1 MATSTKSSSPEP
13 KKVFDIAKP
22 NQSVPDSTSKP
33 LISGHKPLV
42 DDPMV
47 KEDAMVNQLSP
58 TDTHEPESKEPA
70 KEKTKPP
77 SVTKTVIK
85 PLTDEQKSEDGSSV
99 DSSSGEDVDKSDVE
113 EEEIEEKAPVG
124 AVLKDI
130 QTTKQVEDAVLAR
143 EEKIQSL
150 VESGEY
156 NVKLGT
162 APQHKSDEKLAWVV
176 VAFLLLAGVGL
187 YLAGD
192 AELINTSVKLPVDL
206 IK

>member
-1 MATSTKSSSPEP
+1 MATPPKSSPQEP
-13 KKVFDIAKP
+13 KKVFDVAKP
-22 NQSVPDSTSKP
+22 NQTVPDSTSKP

-47 KEDAMVNQLSP
+47 KEDAMVSQLSP
-58 TDTHEPESKEPA
+58 TDTHETDQKDPPKEQ
-70 KEKTKPP
+70 TKPP

-85 PLTDEQKSEDGSSV
+85 PLTDEQKTEDGVSIT
-99 DSSSGEDVDKSDVE
+99 EATKK
-113 EEEIEEKAPVG
+113 EEKTTSESELDEKPPVG
-124 AVLKDI
+124 AVLKDV

-162 APQHKSDEKLAWVV
+162 APQHKSDEKLAWIV
-176 VAFLLLAGVGL
+176 VAVLLLAGFGF
-187 YLAGD
+187 YLAVD
-192 AELINTSVKLPVDL
+192 AGLIETSVQLPVELIK
-206 IK
+206 